1 MGCENR
7 CDRILWK
14 GEGLNQMWY
23 VRGESRFSD
32 HRPVYSL
39 FSVQV
44 DMKSKNIA
52 PSTATLPICCPLKPL
67 TNSSLSSTCCAT
79 KVQAEEQ
86 LLLLTRAQSCI
97 DTVPRFWVHK
107 TDTRQRLQFPSWY
120 HLQVT
125 AARGIVWDHLDN
137 HDDALGYPYS
147 CTISS

>member
-1 MGCENR
+1 MTFLIIILKVIFNTLIRYNLLNDTKLLVWDMCENR

-14 GEGLNQMWY
+14 GEGLNQMCY
-23 VRGESRFSD
+23 VRGESKFSD

-52 PSTATLPICCPLKPL
+52 PSTATMPRCCPLKPL
-67 TNSSLSSTCCAT
+67 TNSSLSSTCCTA

-107 TDTRQRLQFPSWY
+107 THTRQR
-120 HLQVT
+120 
-125 AARGIVWDHLDN
+125 
-137 HDDALGYPYS
+137 
-147 CTISS
+147 